1 MMKKVIVL
9 FISLFISQRASAQ
22 SLVDTP
28 LIVTSLSMNLAG
40 DVDSVTELTLAV
52 KVLEVGATLQ
62 SKGDSGSK
70 VITVP
75 DTSFSILEERAWKF
89 DDKGRMLSQVH
100 NKPDKRK
107 GDLEEVDAEILN
119 YRNGKVQYVLKRKD
133 GSLSDS
139 AAYVYRGRDKDLS
152 MQEMYDGKGK
162 YTGRIQYFQNKEGRL
177 STISHKNA
185 GLELVKMIK
194 YWYDEKGTV
203 TSATHHDKDQKLV
216 LTQKFDVSTD
226 SAGNLH
232 TMIFDYAKID
242 TCTGMKSYL
251 LNDAGNHLEDVTQDE
266 KGNVLYI
273 STAKF
278 NDYNHVIHQTVFTD
292 VKKVVTCTYEYDAQ
306 KNWTLKRVYHNGIP
320 QFFVRRT
327 IIYKSNS

>member
-9 FISLFISQRASAQ
+9 FISLFISRWAIAQ

-28 LIVTSLSMNLAG
+28 QIVTSLSMNLAG
-40 DVDSVTELTLAV
+40 EVDSVTELTLAV
-52 KVLEVGATLQ
+52 KILEVGATLQ
-62 SKGDSGSK
+62 VKGDSGAK

-75 DTSFSILEERAWKF
+75 DTSFSIVEEMAWKF
-89 DDKGRMLSQVH
+89 DDKGRLLSEVH
-100 NKPDKRK
+100 NRPDKRK
-107 GDLEEVDAEILN
+107 GDLEEVDAVLYSYKN
-119 YRNGKVQYVLKRKD
+119 NKVQYVLRRKD

-139 AAYVYRGRDKDLS
+139 AAYVYNGKDKKLS
-152 MQEMYDGKGK
+152 MQELYDNKRK

-185 GLELVKMIK
+185 DLELIKMAK
-194 YWYDEKGTV
+194 YWYDTEGILM
-203 TSATHHDKDQKLV
+203 SATHHDKDQKLI
-216 LTQKFDVSTD
+216 LMQKFDVSTD

-232 TMIFDYAKID
+232 TMIFDYAKPD

-266 KGNVLYI
+266 RGNVLYI

-278 NDYNHVIHQTVFTD
+278 NDYNHIVEQTIFTD
-292 VKKVVTCTYEYDAQ
+292 VKKVITCTYEYDDY
-306 KNWTLKRVYHNGIP
+306 KNWTLKRIYHNGVP